1 MNSAF
6 DGVSLPTVQSSL
18 VEQEHAMEVCLPSL
32 LKEMGEVELDFL
44 RKCLVIDGG
53 QRASVD

>member
-1 MNSAF
+1 
-6 DGVSLPTVQSSL
+6 
-18 VEQEHAMEVCLPSL
+18 MEVCLPSL

-53 QRASVD
+53 ERASVDQLLEHEYFNQEFKTEF